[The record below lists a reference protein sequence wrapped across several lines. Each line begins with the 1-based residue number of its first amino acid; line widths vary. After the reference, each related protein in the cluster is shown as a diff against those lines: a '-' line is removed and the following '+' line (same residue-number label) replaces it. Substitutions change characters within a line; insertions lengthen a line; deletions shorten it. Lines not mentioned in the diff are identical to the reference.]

1 MEARVGETF
10 RKRLIVF
17 YIPLFL
23 FLVALLF
30 PFYWMLITSL
40 KPDFELYNARNAPF
54 FVWHPTLSHWWQ
66 LFQNTLFTRWAWNTL
81 CIATAST
88 MLSTVCRCARRVCAV
103 PFNLSRFH
111 ELRDHYLYHLPGPT
125 DFVVYSSGISHCRV
139 APLGFAMGL
148 NLDISNFFGTFFSMV
163 TDGLF

>member
-1 MEARVGETF
+1 MEARIGETF

-54 FVWHPTLSHWWQ
+54 FVWHPTLCA
-66 LFQNTLFTRWAWNTL
+66 LVA
-81 CIATAST
+81 A
-88 MLSTVCRCARRVCAV
+88 LSKHPLYALGLEHVVHRHGLDDAIHCLPVCSPDMRCPV
-103 PFNLSRFH
+103 
-111 ELRDHYLYHLPGPT
+111 
-125 DFVVYSSGISHCRV
+125 
-139 APLGFAMGL
+139 
-148 NLDISNFFGTFFSMV
+148 
-163 TDGLF
+163 

>member
-54 FVWHPTLSHWWQ
+54 FVWHPTLSHWFQ

-88 MLSTVCRCARRVCAV
+88 AV
-103 PFNLSRFH
+103 SLFAGVLAGYALSRLTFRRFYQ
-111 ELRDHYLYHLPGPT
+111 LRDHYFYHLPGAA
-125 DFVVYSSGISHCRV
+125 DFVVHSSSLRHCRV
-139 APLGFAMGL
+139 APLRLTMGL
-148 NLDISNFFGTFFSMV
+148 DLDISDFFGTFFSMV
-163 TDGLF
+163 TDGLL